1 MVLQLLEQVVAVVAQ
16 TQPVGRVVLEVLAV
30 GVQDQLRELELL
42 ELPIQVAVAVEAQ
55 TQQTAL
61 TVVLES

>member
-1 MVLQLLEQVVAVVAQ
+1 VVAVVAQ

-30 GVQDQLRELELL
+30 GVQGLQAEQELL